1 VRRELGLQAL
11 SVDLPGHG
19 SDTTDVAGWTMG
31 HFVDALEKRRQ
42 DAGASCVI
50 LVAHSNGAYF
60 VRQYWKRHSD
70 RVAGLVVVE
79 GTFVPPFRAADAMR
93 ASIRKLSEN
102 WSEYVANPVG
112 LEHARPETVGAVR
125 AMVAR
130 ASLRSAVSTLEILVE
145 DSVVQR
151 WPMAVPVT
159 FALAQSP
166 HWTPEHRGI
175 LRQMA
180 PRAHF
185 VELGSISHYAPLD
198 APKLVADTVR
208 KASVGKRCPK
218 RGAAP
223 PLR

>member
-1 VRRELGLQAL
+1 VRRELGLRAL
-11 SVDLPGHG
+11 SINLPGHG
-19 SDTTDVAGWTMG
+19 SDTTDVTGWTMG
-31 HFVDALEKRRQ
+31 QFVDALEKRRE
-42 DAGASCVI
+42 DAGSECLI

-60 VRQYWKRHSD
+60 ARQYWKRHSD

-79 GTFVPPFRAADAMR
+79 GTFVPPFPAAEVMR
-93 ASIRKLSEN
+93 GATRRLAEN
-102 WSEYVANPVG
+102 WSDYVANPVG
-112 LEHARPETVGAVR
+112 LQHARPETAGAVR

-130 ASLRSAVSTLEILVE
+130 ASLQSAVSTLEVLVE

-151 WPMAVPVT
+151 WPMNVPVT

-180 PRAHF
+180 PKAHF

-208 KASVGKRCPK
+208 QASAGLRCPK
-218 RGAAP
+218 RSAATP
-223 PLR
+223 SR